1 MLRAYKYRMYPTD
14 SQKELLDK
22 HLNACRFIYNL
33 ALETK
38 NRAYISCRKNITCF
52 ELMRQTTELKL
63 DCPWLKEVDSQA
75 LQQSIIDLD
84 KAFTQFF
91 KSTKGFPNFKNKYG
105 KQSYRSPHEDRIRIE
120 NEKVRLPKFKA
131 GIKIIQDRKY
141 KGELRNATISK
152 TTTGKYYISCLV
164 ETGVEIPVK
173 KPIQESTAIG
183 IDLGI
188 KTYIATSEGKE
199 YQNPKYLKNS
209 IDRLKILQKRASK
222 KVKGSSNR
230 KKANLKVALLHE
242 KITNQRKDFLHKLST
257 EITNQYDTICC
268 ENLNIEEMVKNHKLA
283 GAVQDAGWGE
293 FVRQLKYKSEWYGKN
308 LLQIPTFQA
317 STKVCSTCG
326 TMKQGLTLADR
337 EWDCDNCQTHHDR
350 DINAAKVI
358 KQYCITHSGQVLPGE
373 SVELPTMVGTMKQ
386 KDTKLLIH

>member
-1 MLRAYKYRMYPTD
+1 MFATSLKRKTA
-14 SQKELLDK
+14 SQG
-22 HLNACRFIYNL
+22 RFF
-33 ALETK
+33 
-38 NRAYISCRKNITCF
+38 YI
-52 ELMRQTTELKL
+52 
-63 DCPWLKEVDSQA
+63 
-75 LQQSIIDLD
+75 
-84 KAFTQFF
+84 
-91 KSTKGFPNFKNKYG
+91 PNFKNKYG

-350 DINAAKVI
+350 DINAAKNI
-358 KQYCITHSGQVLPGE
+358 RFMGLADSPGHGDCVKSSSVAILVSASATAKGVE
-373 SVELPTMVGTMKQ
+373 SSLRRSQEAPTRAA
-386 KDTKLLIH
+386 